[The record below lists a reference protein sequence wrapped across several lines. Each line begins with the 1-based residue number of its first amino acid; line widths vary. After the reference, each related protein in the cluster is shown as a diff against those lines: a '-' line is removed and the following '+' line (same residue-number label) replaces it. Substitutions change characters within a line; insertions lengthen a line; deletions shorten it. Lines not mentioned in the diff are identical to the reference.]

1 MFKMLTLIWRGMAAQ
16 AEENAAERHALLILD
31 QQIRDVAA
39 GIQSSKR
46 ALALAIVQD
55 THEGK
60 RLGELDARLCD
71 LEARAVEALRRGRD
85 DLASHAADAIAALEA
100 ERAAM
105 AAGREAAAAEIDHC
119 RAAIRDAGLRL
130 ASLERG
136 RRVAKAAE
144 ALQQLRGRSAS
155 DGSLLTQAEATL
167 AHLRQKQVEAADVD
181 AALAALDDPAPAV
194 IAARLEAEGF
204 GRRTATPAS
213 EVMARLRA
221 KALACDDHSFAANPL
236 PALPAVMVT
245 TKT

>member
-1 MFKMLTLIWRGMAAQ
+1 MFKTLMLMLRGMASQ
-16 AEENAAERHALLILD
+16 AEEDAAERNALLILD

-39 GIQSSKR
+39 GIKSSKR

-55 THEGK
+55 AHEGK
-60 RLGELDARLCD
+60 RLGDLGARLCD
-71 LEARAVEALRRGRD
+71 LEARAVDALQSGRD
-85 DLASHAADAIAALEA
+85 DLASQAAEAIAALEA
-100 ERAAM
+100 EHAAM
-105 AAGREAAAAEIDHC
+105 AAGRQTAAAEIVHC

-136 RRVAKAAE
+136 RRIARAAE
-144 ALQQLRGRSAS
+144 ALRHLRGRSTS

-181 AALAALDDPAPAV
+181 AALAALDDPAPEV
-194 IAARLEAEGF
+194 ISARLEAEGF

-221 KALACDDHSFAANPL
+221 KALARDGYASAADPMPKL
-236 PALPAVMVT
+236 PALVVT
-245 TKT
+245 TKI

>member
-1 MFKMLTLIWRGMAAQ
+1 MFEILTLIWRGMAAR
-16 AEENAAERHALLILD
+16 AEESAAERHALLILD

-39 GIQSSKR
+39 GIRSSKR

-55 THEGK
+55 AHEGK

-71 LEARAVEALRRGRD
+71 LEARAVEALRSGRD
-85 DLASHAADAIAALEA
+85 DLASQAAEAIAALDA

-105 AAGREAAAAEIDHC
+105 AAGRKAAAVEIGQC
-119 RAAIRDAGLRL
+119 RLAIRDAGLRL
-130 ASLERG
+130 ASLEHG

-144 ALQQLRGRSAS
+144 ALQQLRGRGAR

-181 AALAALDDPAPAV
+181 AALVALDDPAPAV
-194 IAARLEAEGF
+194 VAARLEAAGF
-204 GRRTATPAS
+204 GRRTATPSS

-221 KALACDDHSFAANPL
+221 KALACNDCSRAANPR
-236 PALPAVMVT
+236 PALPALMVAA
-245 TKT
+245 KT

>member
-1 MFKMLTLIWRGMAAQ
+1 MFKTLMLILRGMAAQ
-16 AEENAAERHALLILD
+16 AEETEAERHALLILD

-39 GIQSSKR
+39 GIKASKR

-55 THEGK
+55 GHEGK
-60 RLGELDARLCD
+60 RLGEHDARLCE
-71 LEARAVEALRRGRD
+71 LEAGAVEALRSGRN
-85 DLASHAADAIAALEA
+85 DLASQAAEAIATLEA

-105 AAGREAAAAEIDHC
+105 AAGRQAAAAEIVQC

-136 RRVAKAAE
+136 RRIAKAAE
-144 ALQQLRGRSAS
+144 ALRQLRGRSAG

-194 IAARLEAEGF
+194 ISARLEAEGF
-204 GRRTATPAS
+204 GRRAATPAS

-221 KALACDDHSFAANPL
+221 KALACDGCSGAANPMPTL
-236 PALPAVMVT
+236 PVLAVGPRA
-245 TKT
+245 